1 MQKIDLHIFSL
12 DNLHIILAEI
22 KTYKIVPQFLL
33 SLNYKFKLMHSWK
46 RNLIVIWICQFVAM
60 IGMSAIVPFL
70 PLFVRELGVVSLEE
84 TAYWSGLVFAGP
96 FFISFFLTPIWGN
109 LGDKYGRKMMTVRA
123 VLGLAIAQVL
133 VGLSQDVTQLFLARL
148 VQGLLSGFLPAAMAL
163 VAANTPKEKTGYALG
178 LLQSATAGGT
188 VLGPLLGG
196 FISDIFGFRSVF
208 FIVAGLLIIT
218 GITVIIFVIEEKS
231 SVEKSD
237 HSFIN
242 NWKYLL
248 GNQKLLL
255 PAIMIM
261 LTAFGISFIRPTFV
275 LYIETFSISSK
286 FLPTITGALYSIVG
300 VFSIISAAWWG
311 RRVEK
316 TGIAQN
322 IIYASL
328 LTGVMYVAHSIVYDV
343 YFLIP
348 IRILLGFG
356 YGALSPLIFTAI
368 SNNVSSERKGGV
380 LGVGSSFQ
388 ILGNMLGPV
397 LGGFSAGLLGLRISF
412 AITGLF
418 FLIITSISYFK
429 IKE

>member
-1 MQKIDLHIFSL
+1 M
-12 DNLHIILAEI
+12 
-22 KTYKIVPQFLL
+22 Y
-33 SLNYKFKLMHSWK
+33 SWK
-46 RNLIVIWICQFVAM
+46 RNLIIIWICQFVAM

-70 PLFVRELGVVSLEE
+70 PLFIRELGVTSLEE

-109 LGDKYGRKMMTVRA
+109 LGDKYGRKIMTVRA
-123 VLGLAIAQVL
+123 VLGLAIAQML
-133 VGLSQDVTQLFLARL
+133 VGLSQNVTQLFLARL

-178 LLQSATAGGT
+178 LLQSATAAGT

-196 FISDIFGFRSVF
+196 LISDLFGFRSVF
-208 FIVAGLLIIT
+208 FIVAAMMVIT
-218 GITVIIFVIEEKS
+218 GIIVIIFVVEEKS
-231 SVEKSD
+231 PAEKSPYT
-237 HSFIN
+237 FID

-248 GNQKLLL
+248 SNKKLLF

-261 LTAFGISFIRPTFV
+261 LSAFGISFIRPTFV
-275 LYIETFSISSK
+275 LYIETFPVSSK

-300 VFSIISAAWWG
+300 VFSIFSAAWWG

-322 IIYASL
+322 VIYASL
-328 LTGVMYVAHSIVYDV
+328 LTGVMYVAHSFVYDI
-343 YFLIP
+343 YLLIP
-348 IRILLGFG
+348 IRMLLGFG
-356 YGALSPLIFTAI
+356 FGALSPLLFTAI
-368 SNNVSSERKGGV
+368 SKNVSPERTGGV

-388 ILGNMLGPV
+388 ILGNMTGPV
-397 LGGFSAGLLGLRISF
+397 LGGFSAGFLGLRISF

>member
-1 MQKIDLHIFSL
+1 ML
-12 DNLHIILAEI
+12 D
-22 KTYKIVPQFLL
+22 
-33 SLNYKFKLMHSWK
+33 WK
-46 RNLIVIWICQFVAM
+46 RNLIIVWICQFVAM

-70 PLFVRELGVVSLEE
+70 PLFIRDLGVTSLEE

-96 FFISFFLTPIWGN
+96 FFISFFLTPVWGN

-133 VGLSQDVTQLFLARL
+133 VGFSQNVTKLFLARL

-163 VAANTPKEKTGYALG
+163 VASNTPKEKTGYALG
-178 LLQSATAGGT
+178 LLHSATAAGT

-196 FISDIFGFRSVF
+196 LVSDLFGFRSVF
-208 FIVAGLLIIT
+208 FIVAGLLVVT
-218 GITVIIFVIEEKS
+218 GIAVIIFVSEEKS
-231 SVEKSD
+231 SIEKSK
-237 HSFIN
+237 HSFID

-248 GNQKLLL
+248 KNQKLLL

-275 LYIETFSISSK
+275 LYVETFSISTK

-316 TGIAQN
+316 SGIAQN
-322 IIYASL
+322 VIYASL
-328 LTGVMYVAHSIVYDV
+328 LTGIMYFAHSFVYDI
-343 YFLIP
+343 YLLIP

-356 YGALSPLIFTAI
+356 FGALSPLLFTAI
-368 SNNVSSERKGGV
+368 SNNVPSERKGGI

-388 ILGNMLGPV
+388 ILGNMVGPV
-397 LGGFSAGLLGLRISF
+397 LGGFSAGFLGLRISF
-412 AITGLF
+412 AITGFF
-418 FLIITSISYFK
+418 FLIITAISYFK

>member
-1 MQKIDLHIFSL
+1 MD
-12 DNLHIILAEI
+12 
-22 KTYKIVPQFLL
+22 T
-33 SLNYKFKLMHSWK
+33 WK
-46 RNLIVIWICQFVAM
+46 RNLIIIWICQFIAM

-70 PLFVRELGVVSLEE
+70 PLFVRELGVTNLEE

-123 VLGLAIAQVL
+123 VLGLAVAQVL
-133 VGLSQDVTQLFLARL
+133 VGLSQDITQLFLARL
-148 VQGLLSGFLPAAMAL
+148 VQGLLSGFLPSAMAL

-188 VLGPLLGG
+188 VIGPLLGG
-196 FISDIFGFRSVF
+196 LISDIFGFRSVF

-218 GITVIIFVIEEKS
+218 GIAVIIFVNEEKS

-237 HSFIN
+237 HSFID

-248 GNQKLLL
+248 GNKKLLL
-255 PAIMIM
+255 PAILLM

-300 VFSIISAAWWG
+300 FFSIFSAAWWG

-322 IIYASL
+322 VIYASL
-328 LTGVMYVAHSIVYDV
+328 LTGIMYAAHSLVYNI
-343 YFLIP
+343 YLLIP

-356 YGALSPLIFTAI
+356 FGALSPLLFTAI
-368 SNNVSSERKGGV
+368 SNNVSSDRKGGV

-388 ILGNMLGPV
+388 ILGNMVGPV
-397 LGGFSAGLLGLRISF
+397 LGGFSAGFLGLRISF
-412 AITGLF
+412 AITALI
-418 FLIITSISYFK
+418 FLTITLISFLK
-429 IKE
+429 VKE

>member
-1 MQKIDLHIFSL
+1 M
-12 DNLHIILAEI
+12 N
-22 KTYKIVPQFLL
+22 
-33 SLNYKFKLMHSWK
+33 SWK
-46 RNLIVIWICQFVAM
+46 RNLIIIWICQFVAM

-70 PLFVRELGVVSLEE
+70 PLFVRELGVTSLEE

-109 LGDKYGRKMMTVRA
+109 LGDKYGRKIMTVRA

-133 VGLSQDVTQLFLARL
+133 VGLSQNVTQLFLARL

-178 LLQSATAGGT
+178 LLQSATAAGT

-196 FISDIFGFRSVF
+196 LISDIFGFRSVF
-208 FIVAGLLIIT
+208 FTVAGLLIIT
-218 GITVIIFVIEEKS
+218 GITVIIFVTEEKS
-231 SVEKSD
+231 PAEKSA
-237 HSFIN
+237 HTFID

-248 GNQKLLL
+248 GNKKLLF

-261 LTAFGISFIRPTFV
+261 LSAFGISFIRPTFV
-275 LYIETFSISSK
+275 LYIETFSVSSK

-300 VFSIISAAWWG
+300 FFSIFSAAWWG

-322 IIYASL
+322 VIYASL
-328 LTGVMYVAHSIVYDV
+328 LTGVMYVAHSFVYDI

-356 YGALSPLIFTAI
+356 FGALSPLLFTAI
-368 SNNVSSERKGGV
+368 SNNVPFERTGGV

-388 ILGNMLGPV
+388 ILGNMIGPV
-397 LGGFSAGLLGLRISF
+397 LGGFSAGFLGLRISF

-418 FLIITSISYFK
+418 FLIITSTSYFK

>member
-1 MQKIDLHIFSL
+1 MD
-12 DNLHIILAEI
+12 
-22 KTYKIVPQFLL
+22 
-33 SLNYKFKLMHSWK
+33 SWK
-46 RNLIVIWICQFVAM
+46 RNLIIIWICQFVAM

-70 PLFVRELGVVSLEE
+70 PLFVRELGVTSLEE

-96 FFISFFLTPIWGN
+96 FFISFFLIPIWGN
-109 LGDKYGRKMMTVRA
+109 LGDRYGRKIMTVRA

-133 VGLSQDVTQLFLARL
+133 VGVSQNVTQLFLARL

-178 LLQSATAGGT
+178 LLQSATAAGT

-196 FISDIFGFRSVF
+196 LISDLFGFRSVF

-218 GITVIIFVIEEKS
+218 GITVIIFVNEEKS
-231 SVEKSD
+231 PAEKSE
-237 HSFIN
+237 HTFID
-242 NWKYLL
+242 NWRYLL
-248 GNQKLLL
+248 GNKKLLF

-261 LTAFGISFIRPTFV
+261 LSAFGISFIRPTFV
-275 LYIETFSISSK
+275 LYIETFSVSSK

-300 VFSIISAAWWG
+300 FFSIFSAAWWG

-322 IIYASL
+322 VIYASL
-328 LTGVMYVAHSIVYDV
+328 LTGVMYAAHSFVYDI

-356 YGALSPLIFTAI
+356 FGALSPLLFTAI
-368 SNNVSSERKGGV
+368 SNNVPSERTGGV

-388 ILGNMLGPV
+388 ILGNMIGPV
-397 LGGFSAGLLGLRISF
+397 LGGFSAGFLGLRISF

>member
-1 MQKIDLHIFSL
+1 
-12 DNLHIILAEI
+12 
-22 KTYKIVPQFLL
+22 
-33 SLNYKFKLMHSWK
+33 MHSWK

-84 TAYWSGLVFAGP
+84 TAYWSGLVFASP

-237 HSFIN
+237 HSFID

-328 LTGVMYVAHSIVYDV
+328 LTGVMYVAHSIVNDV

-412 AITGLF
+412 AITGIF
-418 FLIITSISYFK
+418 FLIITIIAHLK

>member
-1 MQKIDLHIFSL
+1 
-12 DNLHIILAEI
+12 
-22 KTYKIVPQFLL
+22 
-33 SLNYKFKLMHSWK
+33 MHSWK

-237 HSFIN
+237 HSFID

-328 LTGVMYVAHSIVYDV
+328 LTGVMYVAHSIVNDV

-412 AITGLF
+412 AITGIF
-418 FLIITSISYFK
+418 FLIITLIAHLK

>member
-1 MQKIDLHIFSL
+1 MD
-12 DNLHIILAEI
+12 
-22 KTYKIVPQFLL
+22 
-33 SLNYKFKLMHSWK
+33 SWK
-46 RNLIVIWICQFVAM
+46 RNLIIIWICQFVAM

-70 PLFVRELGVVSLEE
+70 PLFVRELGVTSLEE

-96 FFISFFLTPIWGN
+96 FFISFFLIPIWGN
-109 LGDKYGRKMMTVRA
+109 LGDRYGRKIMTVRA
-123 VLGLAIAQVL
+123 VFGLAVAQVL
-133 VGLSQDVTQLFLARL
+133 VGVSQNVTQLFLARL

-178 LLQSATAGGT
+178 LLQSATAAGT

-196 FISDIFGFRSVF
+196 LISDLFGFRSVF

-218 GITVIIFVIEEKS
+218 GITVIIFVNEEKS
-231 SVEKSD
+231 PAEKSE
-237 HSFIN
+237 HSFID
-242 NWKYLL
+242 NWRYLL
-248 GNQKLLL
+248 GNKKLLF

-261 LTAFGISFIRPTFV
+261 LSAFGISFIRPTFV
-275 LYIETFSISSK
+275 LYIETFSVSSK

-300 VFSIISAAWWG
+300 FFSIFSAAWWG

-322 IIYASL
+322 VIYASL
-328 LTGVMYVAHSIVYDV
+328 LTGVMYAAHSFVYDI

-356 YGALSPLIFTAI
+356 FGALSPLLFTAI
-368 SNNVSSERKGGV
+368 SNNVPSERTGGV

-388 ILGNMLGPV
+388 ILGNMIGPV
-397 LGGFSAGLLGLRISF
+397 LGGFSAGFLGLRISF

>member
-1 MQKIDLHIFSL
+1 MEIWKK
-12 DNLHIILAEI
+12 NLVI
-22 KTYKIVPQFLL
+22 
-33 SLNYKFKLMHSWK
+33 
-46 RNLIVIWICQFVAM
+46 IWICQFVAM

-70 PLFVRELGVVSLEE
+70 PLFVRELGVTSLEE

-96 FFISFFLTPIWGN
+96 FFISFFLIPIWGN
-109 LGDKYGRKMMTVRA
+109 LGDRYGRKIMTVRA
-123 VLGLAIAQVL
+123 VFGLAVAQVL
-133 VGLSQDVTQLFLARL
+133 VGVSQNVTQLFLARL

-178 LLQSATAGGT
+178 LLQSATAAGT

-196 FISDIFGFRSVF
+196 LISDLFGFRSVF

-218 GITVIIFVIEEKS
+218 GITVIIFVNEEKS
-231 SVEKSD
+231 PAEKSE
-237 HSFIN
+237 HTFID
-242 NWKYLL
+242 NWRYLL
-248 GNQKLLL
+248 GNKKLLF

-261 LTAFGISFIRPTFV
+261 LSAFGISFIRPTFV
-275 LYIETFSISSK
+275 LYIETFSVSSK

-300 VFSIISAAWWG
+300 FFSIFSAAWWG

-322 IIYASL
+322 VIYASL
-328 LTGVMYVAHSIVYDV
+328 LTGVMYAAHSFVYDI

-356 YGALSPLIFTAI
+356 FGALSPLLFTAI
-368 SNNVSSERKGGV
+368 SNNVPSERTGGV

-388 ILGNMLGPV
+388 ILGNMIGPV

-412 AITGLF
+412 AITGFF

>member
-1 MQKIDLHIFSL
+1 M
-12 DNLHIILAEI
+12 N
-22 KTYKIVPQFLL
+22 
-33 SLNYKFKLMHSWK
+33 SWK
-46 RNLIVIWICQFVAM
+46 RNLIIVWICQFIAM

-70 PLFVRELGVVSLEE
+70 PLFVRELGVTSLEE

-109 LGDKYGRKMMTVRA
+109 LGDKYGRKIMTVRA

-133 VGLSQDVTQLFLARL
+133 VGLSQNVTQLFLARL

-163 VAANTPKEKTGYALG
+163 VASNTPKEKTGYALG
-178 LLQSATAGGT
+178 LLQSATAAGT

-196 FISDIFGFRSVF
+196 LISDLLGFRSVF
-208 FIVAGLLIIT
+208 FIVAGLLIVT
-218 GITVIIFVIEEKS
+218 GLTVIILVTEEKS

-237 HSFIN
+237 HSFID
-242 NWKYLL
+242 NWRFLL
-248 GNQKLLL
+248 GNRKLLF

-275 LYIETFSISSK
+275 LYIETFSVSEK

-300 VFSIISAAWWG
+300 IFSVISSPWWG
-311 RRVEK
+311 RRIEK

-322 IIYASL
+322 IIYASS
-328 LTGVMYVAHSIVYDV
+328 LTGLVYILHTFI
-343 YFLIP
+343 YNIYLLIP
-348 IRILLGFG
+348 IRTILGFG
-356 YGALSPLIFTAI
+356 FGALAPLLFTAI
-368 SNNVSSERKGGV
+368 SNNVPSERKGGV

-388 ILGNMLGPV
+388 ILGNMIGPV

-412 AITGLF
+412 VITGLF
-418 FLIITSISYFK
+418 FLVITLISYFK
-429 IKE
+429 IRE

>member
-1 MQKIDLHIFSL
+1 M
-12 DNLHIILAEI
+12 E
-22 KTYKIVPQFLL
+22 
-33 SLNYKFKLMHSWK
+33 SWK
-46 RNLIVIWICQFVAM
+46 KNLVIVWICQFVAM

-70 PLFVRELGVVSLEE
+70 PLFVRELGVTSLEE

-96 FFISFFLTPIWGN
+96 FFISFFLIPIWGN
-109 LGDKYGRKMMTVRA
+109 LGDRYGRKIMTVRA

-133 VGLSQDVTQLFLARL
+133 VGLSQNVTQLFLARL

-178 LLQSATAGGT
+178 LLQSATAAGT

-196 FISDIFGFRSVF
+196 LISDLFGFRSVF

-218 GITVIIFVIEEKS
+218 GITVIIFVNEEKS
-231 SVEKSD
+231 SIEKSE
-237 HSFIN
+237 HSFID

-248 GNQKLLL
+248 GNKKLLS

-261 LTAFGISFIRPTFV
+261 LSAFGISFIRPTFV
-275 LYIETFSISSK
+275 LYIETFSVSSK

-300 VFSIISAAWWG
+300 FFSIFSAAWWG

-322 IIYASL
+322 VIYASL
-328 LTGVMYVAHSIVYDV
+328 LTGVMYAAHSFVYDI

-356 YGALSPLIFTAI
+356 FGALSPLLFTAI
-368 SNNVSSERKGGV
+368 SNNVPSERTGGV

-388 ILGNMLGPV
+388 ILGNMIGPV

>member
-1 MQKIDLHIFSL
+1 MQSISFLISFETKEIDL
-12 DNLHIILAEI
+12 
-22 KTYKIVPQFLL
+22 
-33 SLNYKFKLMHSWK
+33 MHNWK
-46 RNLIVIWICQFVAM
+46 RNLIIVWICQFAAM

-70 PLFVRELGVVSLEE
+70 PLFVRELGVTNLDE

-109 LGDKYGRKMMTVRA
+109 LGDRYGRKMMTVRA

-133 VGLSQDVTQLFLARL
+133 VGFSQNVTQLFIARL

-178 LLQSATAGGT
+178 LLQSATAAGT
-188 VLGPLLGG
+188 VLGPLVGG
-196 FISDIFGFRSVF
+196 LFSDLIGFRGVF
-208 FIVAGLLIIT
+208 FIVAGILTIT
-218 GITVIIFVIEEKS
+218 GLAVIMFVTEEKNNN
-231 SVEKSD
+231 EKNE
-237 HSFIN
+237 HTFID

-248 GNQKLLL
+248 RNEKLLL

-261 LTAFGISFIRPTFV
+261 ITAFGVSFIRPTFV
-275 LYIETFSISSK
+275 LYIETFSILSK

-311 RRVEK
+311 KQVEK
-316 TGIAQN
+316 TGIAKN

-328 LTGVMYVAHSIVYDV
+328 LTGTMYLAHSIVYNI

-356 YGALSPLIFTAI
+356 YGALPPLLFTAI
-368 SNNVSSERKGGV
+368 SNNVALERKGGV

-388 ILGNMLGPV
+388 ILGNMIGPV
-397 LGGFSAGLLGLRISF
+397 LGGFSAGMVGLRLSFIVTGVFFLLITLISF
-412 AITGLF
+412 V
-418 FLIITSISYFK
+418 K
-429 IKE
+429 IKD

>member
-1 MQKIDLHIFSL
+1 MD
-12 DNLHIILAEI
+12 
-22 KTYKIVPQFLL
+22 
-33 SLNYKFKLMHSWK
+33 SWK
-46 RNLIVIWICQFVAM
+46 RNLIIIWICQFVAM

-70 PLFVRELGVVSLEE
+70 PLFVRELGVTSLEE

-96 FFISFFLTPIWGN
+96 FFISFFLIPIWGN
-109 LGDKYGRKMMTVRA
+109 LGDRYGRKIMTVRA

-133 VGLSQDVTQLFLARL
+133 VGLSQNVTQLFLARL

-178 LLQSATAGGT
+178 LLQSATAAGT

-196 FISDIFGFRSVF
+196 LISDLFGFRSVF

-218 GITVIIFVIEEKS
+218 GITVIIFVNEEKS
-231 SVEKSD
+231 SIEKSE
-237 HSFIN
+237 HSFID

-248 GNQKLLL
+248 GNKKLLS

-261 LTAFGISFIRPTFV
+261 LSAFGISFIRPTFV
-275 LYIETFSISSK
+275 LYIETFSVSSK

-300 VFSIISAAWWG
+300 FFSIFSAAWWG

-322 IIYASL
+322 VIYASL
-328 LTGVMYVAHSIVYDV
+328 LTGVMYAAHSFVYDI

-356 YGALSPLIFTAI
+356 FGALSPLLFTAI
-368 SNNVSSERKGGV
+368 SNNVPSERTGGV

-388 ILGNMLGPV
+388 ILGNMIGPV

>member
-1 MQKIDLHIFSL
+1 MQSISFLISFDTKEIDL
-12 DNLHIILAEI
+12 
-22 KTYKIVPQFLL
+22 
-33 SLNYKFKLMHSWK
+33 MHNWK
-46 RNLIVIWICQFVAM
+46 RNLIIVWICQFAAM

-70 PLFVRELGVVSLEE
+70 PLFVRELGVTNLDE

-109 LGDKYGRKMMTVRA
+109 LGDRYGRKMMTVRA

-133 VGLSQDVTQLFLARL
+133 VGFSQNVTQLFIARL

-178 LLQSATAGGT
+178 LLQSATAAGT
-188 VLGPLLGG
+188 VLGPLVGG
-196 FISDIFGFRSVF
+196 LFSDLIGFRGVF
-208 FIVAGLLIIT
+208 FIVAGILTIT
-218 GITVIIFVIEEKS
+218 GLAVIMFVTEEKNNN
-231 SVEKSD
+231 EKNE
-237 HSFIN
+237 HTFID

-248 GNQKLLL
+248 RDEKLLL

-261 LTAFGISFIRPTFV
+261 ITAFGVSFIRPTFV

-311 RRVEK
+311 KQVEK
-316 TGIAQN
+316 TGIAKN

-328 LTGVMYVAHSIVYDV
+328 LTGTMYLAHSIVYDI

-356 YGALSPLIFTAI
+356 YGALPPLLFTAI
-368 SNNVSSERKGGV
+368 SNNVALERKGGV

-388 ILGNMLGPV
+388 ILGNMIGPV
-397 LGGFSAGLLGLRISF
+397 LGGFSAGMVGLRLSFIVTGVFFLLITLISF
-412 AITGLF
+412 V
-418 FLIITSISYFK
+418 K
-429 IKE
+429 IKD

>member
-1 MQKIDLHIFSL
+1 MD
-12 DNLHIILAEI
+12 
-22 KTYKIVPQFLL
+22 
-33 SLNYKFKLMHSWK
+33 SWK
-46 RNLIVIWICQFVAM
+46 RNLIIIWICQFVAM

-70 PLFVRELGVVSLEE
+70 PLFVRELGVTSLEE

-96 FFISFFLTPIWGN
+96 FFISFFLIPIWGN
-109 LGDKYGRKMMTVRA
+109 LGDRYGRKIMTVRA
-123 VLGLAIAQVL
+123 VFGLAVAQVL
-133 VGLSQDVTQLFLARL
+133 VGVSQNVTQLFLARL

-178 LLQSATAGGT
+178 LLQSATAAGT

-196 FISDIFGFRSVF
+196 LISDLFGFRSVF

-218 GITVIIFVIEEKS
+218 GITVIIFVNEEKS
-231 SVEKSD
+231 PAEKSE
-237 HSFIN
+237 HSFID
-242 NWKYLL
+242 NWRYLL
-248 GNQKLLL
+248 GNKKLLF

-261 LTAFGISFIRPTFV
+261 LSAFGISFIRPTFV
-275 LYIETFSISSK
+275 LYIETFSVSSK

-300 VFSIISAAWWG
+300 FFSIFSAAWWG

-322 IIYASL
+322 VIYASL
-328 LTGVMYVAHSIVYDV
+328 LTGVMYAAHSFVYDI

-356 YGALSPLIFTAI
+356 FGALSPLLFTAI
-368 SNNVSSERKGGV
+368 SNNVPSERTGGV

-388 ILGNMLGPV
+388 ILGNMIGPV

-418 FLIITSISYFK
+418 FLIITSIAYFK

>member
-1 MQKIDLHIFSL
+1 
-12 DNLHIILAEI
+12 
-22 KTYKIVPQFLL
+22 
-33 SLNYKFKLMHSWK
+33 MHSWK

-237 HSFIN
+237 HSFID

-328 LTGVMYVAHSIVYDV
+328 LTGVMYVAHFIVNDV

-412 AITGLF
+412 AITGIF
-418 FLIITSISYFK
+418 FLIITIIAHLK

>member
-1 MQKIDLHIFSL
+1 ML
-12 DNLHIILAEI
+12 D
-22 KTYKIVPQFLL
+22 
-33 SLNYKFKLMHSWK
+33 WK
-46 RNLIVIWICQFVAM
+46 RNLIIVWICQFVAM

-70 PLFVRELGVVSLEE
+70 PLFVRDLGVRSLEE

-96 FFISFFLTPIWGN
+96 FFISFFLTPVWGN

-133 VGLSQDVTQLFLARL
+133 VGFSQNVTQLFLARL

-178 LLQSATAGGT
+178 LLQSATAAGT

-196 FISDIFGFRSVF
+196 LVSDLLGFRSVF
-208 FIVAGLLIIT
+208 FIVAGLLVAT
-218 GITVIIFVIEEKS
+218 GIAVIVFVVEEKNDN
-231 SVEKSD
+231 EKSK
-237 HSFIN
+237 HSFID

-248 GNQKLLL
+248 KNQKLLL

-275 LYIETFSISSK
+275 LYVETFSISK
-286 FLPTITGALYSIVG
+286 NFLPTITGALYSIVG

-322 IIYASL
+322 VIYSSL
-328 LTGVMYVAHSIVYDV
+328 LTGVMYFAHSFVYDI

-356 YGALSPLIFTAI
+356 YGALSPLLFTAI
-368 SNNVSSERKGGV
+368 SNNVPTERKGGI

-388 ILGNMLGPV
+388 ILGNMVGPV
-397 LGGFSAGLLGLRISF
+397 LGGFSAGFLGLRISF

-418 FLIITSISYFK
+418 FLVITAISYFK

>member
-1 MQKIDLHIFSL
+1 MD
-12 DNLHIILAEI
+12 
-22 KTYKIVPQFLL
+22 
-33 SLNYKFKLMHSWK
+33 SWK
-46 RNLIVIWICQFVAM
+46 RNLIIIWICQFVAM

-70 PLFVRELGVVSLEE
+70 PLFVRELGVTSLEE

-96 FFISFFLTPIWGN
+96 FFISFFLIPIWGN
-109 LGDKYGRKMMTVRA
+109 LGDRYGRKIMTVRA
-123 VLGLAIAQVL
+123 VFGLAVAQVL
-133 VGLSQDVTQLFLARL
+133 VGVSQNVTQLFLARL

-178 LLQSATAGGT
+178 LLQSATAAGT

-196 FISDIFGFRSVF
+196 LISDLFGFRSVF

-218 GITVIIFVIEEKS
+218 GITVIIFVNEEKS
-231 SVEKSD
+231 SIEKSE
-237 HSFIN
+237 HSFID
-242 NWKYLL
+242 NWRYLL
-248 GNQKLLL
+248 GNKKLLF

-261 LTAFGISFIRPTFV
+261 LSAFGISFIRPTFV
-275 LYIETFSISSK
+275 LYIETFSVSSK

-300 VFSIISAAWWG
+300 FFSIFSAAWWG

-322 IIYASL
+322 VIYASL
-328 LTGVMYVAHSIVYDV
+328 LTGVMYAAHSFVYDI

-356 YGALSPLIFTAI
+356 FGALSPLLFTAI
-368 SNNVSSERKGGV
+368 SNNVPSERTGGV

-388 ILGNMLGPV
+388 ILGNMIGPV

-412 AITGLF
+412 AITGFF

>member
-1 MQKIDLHIFSL
+1 
-12 DNLHIILAEI
+12 
-22 KTYKIVPQFLL
+22 
-33 SLNYKFKLMHSWK
+33 
-46 RNLIVIWICQFVAM
+46 M

-70 PLFVRELGVVSLEE
+70 PLFVRELGVTSLEE

-96 FFISFFLTPIWGN
+96 FFISFFLIPIWGN
-109 LGDKYGRKMMTVRA
+109 LGDRYGRKIMTVRA
-123 VLGLAIAQVL
+123 VFGLAVAQVL
-133 VGLSQDVTQLFLARL
+133 VGVSQNVTQLFLARL
-148 VQGLLSGFLPAAMAL
+148 VQGLLRGFLPAAMAL

-178 LLQSATAGGT
+178 LLQSATAAGT

-196 FISDIFGFRSVF
+196 LISDLFGFRSVF

-218 GITVIIFVIEEKS
+218 GITVIIFVNEEKS
-231 SVEKSD
+231 PAEKSE
-237 HSFIN
+237 HSFID
-242 NWKYLL
+242 NWRYLL
-248 GNQKLLL
+248 GNKKLLF

-261 LTAFGISFIRPTFV
+261 LSAFGISFIRPTFV
-275 LYIETFSISSK
+275 LYIETFSVSSK

-300 VFSIISAAWWG
+300 FFSIFSAAWWG

-322 IIYASL
+322 VIYASL
-328 LTGVMYVAHSIVYDV
+328 LTGVMYAAHSFVYDI

-356 YGALSPLIFTAI
+356 FGALSPLLFTAI
-368 SNNVSSERKGGV
+368 SNNVPSERTGGV

-388 ILGNMLGPV
+388 ILGNMIGPV
-397 LGGFSAGLLGLRISF
+397 LGGFSAGFLGLRISF

>member
-1 MQKIDLHIFSL
+1 MQSISFLISFETKEIDL
-12 DNLHIILAEI
+12 
-22 KTYKIVPQFLL
+22 
-33 SLNYKFKLMHSWK
+33 MHNWK
-46 RNLIVIWICQFVAM
+46 RNLIIVWICQFAAM

-70 PLFVRELGVVSLEE
+70 PLFVRELGVTNLDE

-109 LGDKYGRKMMTVRA
+109 LGDRYGRKMMTVRA

-133 VGLSQDVTQLFLARL
+133 VGFSQNVTQLFIARL

-178 LLQSATAGGT
+178 LLQSATAAGT
-188 VLGPLLGG
+188 VLGPLVGG
-196 FISDIFGFRSVF
+196 LFSDLIGFRGVF
-208 FIVAGLLIIT
+208 FIVAGILTIT
-218 GITVIIFVIEEKS
+218 GLAVIMFVTEEKNNN
-231 SVEKSD
+231 EKNE
-237 HSFIN
+237 HTFID

-248 GNQKLLL
+248 RNKKLLL
-255 PAIMIM
+255 PSIMIM
-261 LTAFGISFIRPTFV
+261 ITAFGVSFIRPTFV

-311 RRVEK
+311 KQVEK
-316 TGIAQN
+316 TGIAKN

-328 LTGVMYVAHSIVYDV
+328 LTGTMYLAHSIVYDI

-356 YGALSPLIFTAI
+356 YGALPPLLFTAI
-368 SNNVSSERKGGV
+368 SNNVALERKGGV

-388 ILGNMLGPV
+388 ILGNMIGPV
-397 LGGFSAGLLGLRISF
+397 LGGFSAGMVGLRLSFIVTGVFFLLITLISF
-412 AITGLF
+412 V
-418 FLIITSISYFK
+418 K
-429 IKE
+429 IKD

>member
-1 MQKIDLHIFSL
+1 MEIWKK
-12 DNLHIILAEI
+12 NLVI
-22 KTYKIVPQFLL
+22 
-33 SLNYKFKLMHSWK
+33 
-46 RNLIVIWICQFVAM
+46 IWICQFVAM

-70 PLFVRELGVVSLEE
+70 PLFVRELGVTSLEE

-96 FFISFFLTPIWGN
+96 FFISFFLIPIWGN
-109 LGDKYGRKMMTVRA
+109 LGDRYGRKIMTVRA
-123 VLGLAIAQVL
+123 VFGLAVAQVL
-133 VGLSQDVTQLFLARL
+133 VGVSQNVTQLFLARL

-178 LLQSATAGGT
+178 LLQSATAAGT

-196 FISDIFGFRSVF
+196 LISDLFGFRSVF

-218 GITVIIFVIEEKS
+218 GITVIIFVNEEKS
-231 SVEKSD
+231 PAEKSE
-237 HSFIN
+237 HSFID
-242 NWKYLL
+242 NWRYLL
-248 GNQKLLL
+248 GNKKLLF

-261 LTAFGISFIRPTFV
+261 LSAFGISFIRPTFV
-275 LYIETFSISSK
+275 LYIETFSVSSK

-300 VFSIISAAWWG
+300 FFSIFSAAWWG

-322 IIYASL
+322 VIYASL
-328 LTGVMYVAHSIVYDV
+328 LTGVMYAAHSFVYDI

-356 YGALSPLIFTAI
+356 FGALSPLLFTAI
-368 SNNVSSERKGGV
+368 SNNVPSERTGGV

-388 ILGNMLGPV
+388 ILGNMIGPV

-412 AITGLF
+412 AITGFF

>member
-1 MQKIDLHIFSL
+1 MQSISFLISFDTKEIDL
-12 DNLHIILAEI
+12 
-22 KTYKIVPQFLL
+22 
-33 SLNYKFKLMHSWK
+33 MHNWK
-46 RNLIVIWICQFVAM
+46 RNLIIVWICQFAAM

-70 PLFVRELGVVSLEE
+70 PLFVRELGVTNLDE

-109 LGDKYGRKMMTVRA
+109 LGDRYGRKMMTVRA

-133 VGLSQDVTQLFLARL
+133 VGFSQNVTQLFIARL

-178 LLQSATAGGT
+178 LLQSATAAGT
-188 VLGPLLGG
+188 VLGPLVGG
-196 FISDIFGFRSVF
+196 LFSDLIGFRGVF
-208 FIVAGLLIIT
+208 FIVAGILTIT
-218 GITVIIFVIEEKS
+218 GLAVIMFVTEEKNNN
-231 SVEKSD
+231 EKNE
-237 HSFIN
+237 HTFID

-248 GNQKLLL
+248 RNEKLLL

-261 LTAFGISFIRPTFV
+261 ITAFGVSFIRPTFV
-275 LYIETFSISSK
+275 LYIETFSILSK

-311 RRVEK
+311 KQVEK
-316 TGIAQN
+316 TGIAKN

-328 LTGVMYVAHSIVYDV
+328 LTGTMYLAHSIVYDI

-356 YGALSPLIFTAI
+356 YGALPPLLFTAI
-368 SNNVSSERKGGV
+368 SNNVALERKGGV

-388 ILGNMLGPV
+388 ILGNMIGPV
-397 LGGFSAGLLGLRISF
+397 LGGFSAGMVGLRLSFIVTGVFFLLITLISF
-412 AITGLF
+412 V
-418 FLIITSISYFK
+418 K
-429 IKE
+429 IKD

>member
-1 MQKIDLHIFSL
+1 MQSISFLISFETKEIDL
-12 DNLHIILAEI
+12 
-22 KTYKIVPQFLL
+22 
-33 SLNYKFKLMHSWK
+33 MHNWK
-46 RNLIVIWICQFVAM
+46 RNLIIVWICQFAAM

-70 PLFVRELGVVSLEE
+70 PLFVRELGVTNLDE

-109 LGDKYGRKMMTVRA
+109 LGDRYGRKMMTVRA

-133 VGLSQDVTQLFLARL
+133 VGFSQNVTQLFIARL

-178 LLQSATAGGT
+178 LLQSATAAGT
-188 VLGPLLGG
+188 VLGPLVGG
-196 FISDIFGFRSVF
+196 LFSDLIGFRGVF
-208 FIVAGLLIIT
+208 FIVAGILTIT
-218 GITVIIFVIEEKS
+218 GLAVIMFVTEEKNNN
-231 SVEKSD
+231 EKNE
-237 HSFIN
+237 HTFID

-248 GNQKLLL
+248 RDEKLLL

-261 LTAFGISFIRPTFV
+261 ITAFGVSFIRPTFV

-311 RRVEK
+311 KQVEK
-316 TGIAQN
+316 TGIAKN

-328 LTGVMYVAHSIVYDV
+328 LTGTMYLAHSIVYNI

-348 IRILLGFG
+348 IRNLLGFG
-356 YGALSPLIFTAI
+356 YGALPPLLFTAI
-368 SNNVSSERKGGV
+368 SNNVALERKGGV

-388 ILGNMLGPV
+388 ILGNMIGPV
-397 LGGFSAGLLGLRISF
+397 LGGFSAGMVGLRLSFIVTGVFFLLITLISF
-412 AITGLF
+412 V
-418 FLIITSISYFK
+418 K
-429 IKE
+429 IKD

>member
-1 MQKIDLHIFSL
+1 
-12 DNLHIILAEI
+12 
-22 KTYKIVPQFLL
+22 
-33 SLNYKFKLMHSWK
+33 MHSWK

-237 HSFIN
+237 HSFID

-328 LTGVMYVAHSIVYDV
+328 LTGVMYVAHSIVNDV

-412 AITGLF
+412 AITGIF
-418 FLIITSISYFK
+418 FLIITIIAHLK

>member
-1 MQKIDLHIFSL
+1 MD
-12 DNLHIILAEI
+12 
-22 KTYKIVPQFLL
+22 
-33 SLNYKFKLMHSWK
+33 SWK
-46 RNLIVIWICQFVAM
+46 RNLIIVWICQFVAM

-70 PLFVRELGVVSLEE
+70 PLFVRELGVTSLEE

-133 VGLSQDVTQLFLARL
+133 VGLSQNITQLFFARL
-148 VQGLLSGFLPAAMAL
+148 VQGLLSGFLPSAMAL
-163 VAANTPKEKTGYALG
+163 VAASTPKEKTGYALG

-188 VLGPLLGG
+188 VIGPLLGG
-196 FISDIFGFRSVF
+196 LISDIFGFRSVF

-218 GITVIIFVIEEKS
+218 GIAVIIFVNEEKS

-237 HSFIN
+237 HSFID

-248 GNQKLLL
+248 GNKKLLL
-255 PAIMIM
+255 PAILLM

-275 LYIETFSISSK
+275 LYIETFSISSN

-300 VFSIISAAWWG
+300 FFSIFSAAWWG

-322 IIYASL
+322 VIYASL
-328 LTGVMYVAHSIVYDV
+328 ITGIMYAAHSLVYNI
-343 YFLIP
+343 YLLIP

-356 YGALSPLIFTAI
+356 FGALSPLLFTAI

-388 ILGNMLGPV
+388 ILGNMVGPV
-397 LGGFSAGLLGLRISF
+397 LGGFSAGFLGLRISF
-412 AITGLF
+412 AITALI
-418 FLIITSISYFK
+418 FLSITLISFLK
-429 IKE
+429 VKE